1 MIIQL
6 YKFGTILISRPDGR
20 EAFLAFQPTLRG
32 IKPNEQLE
40 VDFTGVDVFSVGWAD
55 EFITPLF
62 KIYPNRIT
70 LLNLDNASVKATLE
84 MLGYLPIKK

>member
-1 MIIQL
+1 MIIKL
-6 YKFGTILISRPDGR
+6 EKFGTILISRPDGR
-20 EAFLAFQPTLRG
+20 EAFLAFQPQLRNVDP
-32 IKPNEQLE
+32 KEQLE
-40 VDFTGVDVFSVGWAD
+40 IDFVGVNVFSVGWAD

-84 MLGYLPIKK
+84 MLGYLPTN